1 VLVSVIS
8 ESPFVAGSTKVRRPE
23 PRVKR
28 PVASATGA
36 AQGKMSTVDV
46 TDQTFQTEVIER
58 SQREPVVVDFWADW
72 CGPCKMLGPV
82 LERATE
88 EQGVTL
94 AKIDVDANQEVAREY
109 GISGI
114 PAVKA
119 FRNGQVVAEFVG
131 ALPPARVQAFLADL
145 TKPSLGDTI
154 DDPEIAEAL
163 KAKDYERALQTLLAR
178 VETVKTPEERNAA
191 RESMVQIFQELGQ
204 EHPLASTYRRKL
216 AAAIF

>member
-1 VLVSVIS
+1 M
-8 ESPFVAGSTKVRRPE
+8 
-23 PRVKR
+23 
-28 PVASATGA
+28 SA
-36 AQGKMSTVDV
+36 VDV

-72 CGPCKMLGPV
+72 CGPCKMLTPV
-82 LERATE
+82 LEQQTS

-94 AKIDVDANQEVAREY
+94 AKVDVDANQEVARTY

-131 ALPPARVQAFLADL
+131 AVPPARVKEFLAGL
-145 TKPSLGDTI
+145 TKPSLAETI

-163 KAKDYERALQTLLAR
+163 KAKDYDRALQTLLTR

-191 RESMVQIFQELGQ
+191 RELMVQIFQELGQ
-204 EHPLASTYRRKL
+204 EHPTASKYRKQL

>member
-1 VLVSVIS
+1 
-8 ESPFVAGSTKVRRPE
+8 
-23 PRVKR
+23 
-28 PVASATGA
+28 
-36 AQGKMSTVDV
+36 MDV

-58 SQREPVVVDFWADW
+58 SAREPVVVDFWADW
-72 CGPCKMLGPV
+72 CGPCKMLTPV
-82 LERATE
+82 LEQATGE
-88 EQGVTL
+88 HGVAL
-94 AKIDVDANQEVAREY
+94 AKIDVDANQEVARQY

-131 ALPPARVQAFLADL
+131 AQPPERVKAFLDDL

-154 DDPEIAEAL
+154 DDPEIREAL

-191 RESMVQIFQELGQ
+191 RALMVEIFQELGQ
-204 EHPLASTYRRKL
+204 EHPVASTYRKKL

>member
-1 VLVSVIS
+1 
-8 ESPFVAGSTKVRRPE
+8 
-23 PRVKR
+23 
-28 PVASATGA
+28 
-36 AQGKMSTVDV
+36 VDV

-72 CGPCKMLGPV
+72 CGPCKMLTPV
-82 LERATE
+82 LEQQTS

-94 AKIDVDANQEVAREY
+94 AKIDVDANQRIAREY

-131 ALPPARVQAFLADL
+131 AQPAARVKAFLDDL
-145 TKPSLGDTI
+145 TK
-154 DDPEIAEAL
+154 
-163 KAKDYERALQTLLAR
+163 R

-191 RESMVQIFQELGQ
+191 RELMVQIFQELGQ
-204 EHPLASTYRRKL
+204 EHPLASTYRKKL

>member
-1 VLVSVIS
+1 
-8 ESPFVAGSTKVRRPE
+8 
-23 PRVKR
+23 
-28 PVASATGA
+28 
-36 AQGKMSTVDV
+36 MDV
-46 TDQTFQTEVIER
+46 TDQTFQAEVIER

-72 CGPCKMLGPV
+72 CGPCKMLTPV
-82 LERATE
+82 LEQATE

-94 AKIDVDANQEVAREY
+94 AKVDVDANQEVARQY

-131 ALPPARVQAFLADL
+131 AQPPERVKAFLDDL

-154 DDPEIAEAL
+154 DDAEIAEAL

-178 VETVKTPEERNAA
+178 VETVKTPEERNTA
-191 RESMVQIFQELGQ
+191 RELMVQIFQELGQ
-204 EHPLASTYRRKL
+204 EHPLASTYRKKL

>member
-1 VLVSVIS
+1 
-8 ESPFVAGSTKVRRPE
+8 
-23 PRVKR
+23 
-28 PVASATGA
+28 
-36 AQGKMSTVDV
+36 MSGVDV
-46 TDQTFQTEVIER
+46 TDQSFQTDVIER

-72 CGPCKMLGPV
+72 CGPCKMLTPV
-82 LERATE
+82 LEKETGE
-88 EQGVTL
+88 KGVTL
-94 AKIDVDANQEVAREY
+94 AKVDVDANPQVASQY

-131 ALPPARVQAFLADL
+131 AQPPARVKSFLDDL
-145 TKPSLGDTI
+145 TKPTLADTI

-163 KAKDYERALQTLLAR
+163 KGGDYERALQTLLAR

-191 RESMVQIFQELGQ
+191 RELMVSIFQELGQ
-204 EHPLASTYRRKL
+204 EHPLSSTYRKKL